1 MAETR
6 QNKPA
11 VDEIASLDRDQGIFN
26 GFLNVLENPD
36 KILRLEC
43 GGDITVYD
51 DIGRDSRIGSN
62 LRTRAQAVI
71 GKEWEVLPHS
81 DDKKDVEV
89 ADYVR
94 RVFLAFPFDMSR
106 RAILRG
112 GVLKGFA
119 VSEVMWDVSEG
130 DVFIREMKHR
140 AQRRFRFDLQGHLR
154 LLTPEDS
161 LDGIDLTL
169 KHPRKFQTFYFGD
182 EPETPYGVGLGREL
196 YWPWWFKK
204 NGIKFWLQFCERFG
218 SPTGLGRY
226 PNGATPD
233 QKATLLNALDTM
245 RSGSSIIVPEGMSL
259 ELLEAAKSGSVS
271 TQAELVRYMN
281 EEISICILGQT
292 ATTQGTPNKLGNDT
306 AQENVREDLVKA
318 DADALVE
325 FLNDQV
331 VRWLVDYQFPGW
343 GRYPSMW
350 IRAGEEA
357 DLNKM
362 AERDKNLREGEGGV
376 RFKKS
381 YYVGTYGLKED
392 EFEIAEPARTAPSD
406 PAAEFAE
413 GEPFPDQT
421 AVDELADGVTAE
433 DLQAQME
440 GVLKPVLDLIDRG
453 ESFEAILAQLAEAY
467 PDMETAGIE
476 EMLGRALFVSELW
489 GRLNGGN

>member
-1 MAETR
+1 MADR
-6 QNKPA
+6 NIKPQT
-11 VDEIASLDRDQGIFN
+11 DEIASLERDTGIFN
-26 GFLNVLENPD
+26 GFLTVLENPD
-36 KILRLEC
+36 KVLRLEC
-43 GGDITVYD
+43 GGDITIYD
-51 DIGRDSRIGSN
+51 DIGRDPRIGSN

-71 GKEWEVLPHS
+71 GKEWEVIPYS
-81 DDKKDVEV
+81 DDKKDVDV
-89 ADYVR
+89 AEYVKQ
-94 RVFLAFPFDMSR
+94 VFQSFPFDMAR

-140 AQRRFRFDLQGHLR
+140 AQRRFRFDLRGHLR

-161 LDGIDLTL
+161 LDGIDLTTT
-169 KHPRKFQTFYFGD
+169 HPRKFQTFCFGD

-218 SPTGLGRY
+218 SPTAVGRY

-245 RSGSSIIVPEGMSL
+245 RSGSSIIIPDSMKADL
-259 ELLEAAKSGSVS
+259 IEAARSGSIS
-271 TQAELVRYMN
+271 TQAELVRYMD

-292 ATTQGTPNKLGNDT
+292 ATTQGTPNKLGNET

-325 FLNDQV
+325 YLNAQV
-331 VRWLVDYQFPGW
+331 VRWLVDYQFPGL
-343 GRYPSMW
+343 GRYPAMW

-357 DLNKM
+357 DLNRM
-362 AERDKNLREGEGGV
+362 AERDKVLYEGGV

-381 YYVGTYGLKED
+381 YFVGTYGLAED
-392 EFEIAEPARTAPSD
+392 EFEVADPDASSPAKPG
-406 PAAEFAE
+406 AEFATA
-413 GEPFPDQT
+413 EPYPDQT
-421 AVDELADGVTAE
+421 AIDELADGLSDQE
-433 DLQAQME
+433 LQAQME
-440 GVLKPVLDLIDRG
+440 GVLKPVLELIERG
-453 ESFEAILAQLAEAY
+453 ESFEEILAQLAEAY
-467 PDMETAGIE
+467 PDMDTSGIE

-489 GRLNGGN
+489 GRLNGGD